1 MKKAVLVL
9 AFVISLTG
17 LKAEESQVP
26 FKVGDVVELC
36 APTEPSSS
44 GSNDICL
51 VVKEIKGKWIAS
63 EGVNLTGKKGE
74 SYRCNMWFNTDRYLY
89 IKVND
94 HENLIDYGIMPPI
107 QKFDT
112 NPSTSSTTL
121 SLVDGKL
128 MEVSVVD
135 GKTNT
140 NAAQCR
146 PRKVPL
152 TSPNLTN
159 TNTTTNMPPILR
171 RRPKIIPPT
180 EDNQKKDA
188 LPVEQESN

>member
-1 MKKAVLVL
+1 MKRTLLVL
-9 AFVISLTG
+9 TLAISSPG

-36 APTEPSSS
+36 APSEPTPG

-63 EGVNLTGKKGE
+63 EGMNLTGKKGE
-74 SYRCNMWFNTDRYLY
+74 TYRCNMWFNTDRYLY
-89 IKVND
+89 MKVND

-107 QKFDT
+107 PKFDT
-112 NPSTSSTTL
+112 NPSNTL

-140 NAAQCR
+140 NAAQSYR
-146 PRKVPL
+146 RKVTL
-152 TSPNLTN
+152 TSPNQAN
-159 TNTTTNMPPILR
+159 TNTTTNIPPVR
-171 RRPKIIPPT
+171 RRNSIPMPT
-180 EDNQKKDA
+180 DENAKKDS
-188 LPVEQESN
+188 PPGGEKSE